1 MFFIKIFSAK
11 KDFNKNKR
19 VLYKNTI
26 KGSKCSLAGFKEGD
40 EKLTDLIYKLFNEK
54 ETEDFLNPEYI
65 RNRTRA
71 KIRKWIKKKIQ
82 SPVDEWYVIK
92 SKGKYIGYICFKW
105 REHYDEACEISTAI
119 EKNFRGLR
127 LGYESSRI
135 LVDYIL
141 SLNKFRYIVGYAH
154 KQNIKAQ
161 NNLRKLGF
169 RKAQRLQKIVSRQFY
184 NDDGTSATGSKYILF
199 AVYSRTIHRK

>member
-1 MFFIKIFSAK
+1 MFFIKIFSAET
-11 KDFNKNKR
+11 DFHKNKK

-26 KGSKCSLAGFKEGD
+26 KGNKCSLSVFKEGD
-40 EKLTDLIYKLFNEK
+40 EKLTELIYKLFNEK
-54 ETEDFLNPEYI
+54 ETEDFLNPEYT
-65 RNRTRA
+65 RNRTPA

-82 SPVDEWYVIK
+82 SPVDAWYVIK

-127 LGYESSRI
+127 LGYESSKI

-141 SLNKFRYIVGYAH
+141 SLKKFRYIVGYAH

-169 RKAQRLQKIVSRQFY
+169 RKAQRLQRIVSKQFY

-199 AVYSRTIHRK
+199 AVYSKTFHLK

>member
-1 MFFIKIFSAK
+1 
-11 KDFNKNKR
+11 
-19 VLYKNTI
+19 LYKNSI
-26 KGSKCSLAGFKEGD
+26 KGDKCSLAAFKEGD
-40 EKLTDLIYKLFNEK
+40 EKLTELIYKLFNEK
-54 ETEDFLNPEYI
+54 ETEDFLNPEYT

-82 SPVDEWYVIK
+82 SPVDAWYVIK
-92 SKGKYIGYICFKW
+92 SKGSYIGYICFKW

-169 RKAQRLQKIVSRQFY
+169 RKAQRLQRIVSRQFY

-199 AVYSRTIHRK
+199 AVFSKTIHRK